1 MSMTGSNS
9 ATARLRDLERTV
21 NALNGQLR
29 DMQSELQ
36 QQSKGASMTERLWGN
51 VIGSRQSHMYM
62 SAVCNRRVRPNIKVT
77 HDATVAS

>member
-21 NALNGQLR
+21 NTLNGQLR

-36 QQSKGASMTERLWGN
+36 QQSKGSSNPGKATCICQPSAIVGF
-51 VIGSRQSHMYM
+51 VQISR
-62 SAVCNRRVRPNIKVT
+62 
-77 HDATVAS
+77 